1 MTNSV
6 LFSVAKGRF
15 FIENAPGIN
24 RHTLFEKSADVF
36 SSMGFKYD
44 KVCVADAIP
53 EFNNNNKESHVTVVC
68 TKEQVKTFDVTR
80 SDVEKPVLVGWT
92 FAVFEEIYFHEVGP
106 QFLLGLG
113 VRIWQIWMKY

>member
-24 RHTLFEKSADVF
+24 RHTLFENC
-36 SSMGFKYD
+36 SMGFKYD

-53 EFNNNNKESHVTVVC
+53 EFNNHFVNNYNKKNHVTVKC
-68 TKEQVKTFDVTR
+68 IKEQVKTFDVNR
-80 SDVEKPVLVGWT
+80 GDVERPVLVGWT
-92 FAVFEEIYFHEVGP
+92 FAVFEEIYFHEVSEP
-106 QFLLGLG
+106 SRLF
-113 VRIWQIWMKY
+113 W

>member
-24 RHTLFEKSADVF
+24 RHTLFAKSADVF

-53 EFNNNNKESHVTVVC
+53 EFNNNNVNNNKESHVTVVC

-80 SDVEKPVLVGWT
+80 SDVERPILVGWT
-92 FAVFEEIYFHEVGP
+92 FAVFEEIYFHEVSLKV
-106 QFLLGLG
+106 FFGLKEI
-113 VRIWQIWMKY
+113 RPD